1 MEECI
6 FCRIVAG
13 EIPAD
18 KLYEDEELLA
28 FKDIAPQAPVHF
40 LVIPKK
46 HLRDTAALGTEDEL
60 LAGRMLRVG
69 ARVAAEAGIG
79 DGFRMIVNNGAK
91 AGQVVFHLHLHILGG
106 KDKPWPI

>member
-1 MEECI
+1 MEQCI

-40 LVIPKK
+40 LVIPKR
-46 HLRDTAALGTEDEL
+46 HLRDPTALDSGDEL
-60 LAGRMLRVG
+60 LAGRMLRV
-69 ARVAAEAGIG
+69 AAQVAAEAGVG
-79 DGFRMIVNNGAK
+79 DAFRIIVNNGAK
-91 AGQVVFHLHLHILGG
+91 AGQVVFHLHLHVLGG
-106 KDKPWPI
+106 KDRPWPI